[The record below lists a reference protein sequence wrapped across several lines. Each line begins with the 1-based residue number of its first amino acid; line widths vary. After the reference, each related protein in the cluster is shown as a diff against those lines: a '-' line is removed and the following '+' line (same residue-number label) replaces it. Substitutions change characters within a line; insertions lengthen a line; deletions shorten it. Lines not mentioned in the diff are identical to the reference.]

1 MQSELLSPAGD
12 FQTALAAFEA
22 GADAVYCGLGDYSA
36 RAYANNLSMDELRL
50 LVRIA
55 RAKGKKVYVAF
66 NTLVEESELDGAVRQ
81 LAMIEDSGADAI
93 IVQDLGIAR
102 IARKMFPR
110 LALHASTQ
118 LVAHNLEGVLAL
130 KELGFSRVV
139 LARELTLVEV
149 ESIAKRCGIEIE
161 CFIHGALCYS
171 ISGICM
177 YSALEKGRS
186 GNRGRCAYCCRL
198 AHDDGKGGKTYPF
211 SMKDLRL
218 GKDTLRLVEAGVK
231 SLKIE
236 GRMKSAVYVA
246 SVTRYYRQ
254 ILDGTKGVTLQDL
267 ETVFS
272 RRTTK
277 LYLDGEPEESPID
290 PVSLGH
296 LGAEIGV
303 VKRVTKDRRG
313 EAFMRFHTMRAL
325 EKHDGLQFAAKEGG
339 KPRGFGIGEMRRA
352 ISRAPVF
359 EVAAGADVEVMLP
372 EGFEVE
378 PGEKIYCSM
387 SNAVKRMFAVPSV
400 RPEDYPGVNTID
412 VELSISPAEVVAN
425 GVAVKGA
432 FGKAK
437 NPEAT
442 FEAAKKAFSKL
453 GGTGYRLGNLKMD
466 DPEKLFVPVSMLN
479 ELRRELVRRLDEER
493 VAAIEEKVASYR
505 KETIPPFEGG
515 EDCAPDRDR
524 ESLPVYTPESKFPKL
539 RAQVKKQIRD
549 GRLKWEVSDLA
560 GLRLLKSLGVTDI
573 TGGWTCYAFNS
584 AAIAAWKGLG
594 VKALAASPENS
605 QENKAFLASC
615 GFPFTFSEKQSAPL
629 FISLTKPAP
638 YESDEIETYKR
649 GDLWITQKKGA
660 GSCKC

>member
-1 MQSELLSPAGD
+1 MQAELLAPAGD
-12 FQTALAAFEA
+12 FATALAAFDA
-22 GADAVYCGLGDYSA
+22 GADAVYCGLAEYSA
-36 RAYANNLSMDELRL
+36 RAYANNLSIDELRL
-50 LVRIA
+50 LMRV
-55 RAKGKKVYVAF
+55 AKAKAKKVYVAF

-81 LAMIEDSGADAI
+81 LALIEDAGADAI

-102 IARKMFPR
+102 IARAMFPR

-139 LARELTLVEV
+139 LARELSLAEV

-171 ISGICM
+171 LSGLCL

-186 GNRGRCAYCCRL
+186 GNRGKCAYCCRL

-218 GKDTLRLVEAGVK
+218 GKDALRLVDAGVK

-236 GRMKSAVYVA
+236 GRMKSPLYVA
-246 SVTRYYRQ
+246 SVVKYYRQ
-254 ILDGTKGVTLQDL
+254 ILDGTKGVTLADL

-277 LYLDGEPEESPID
+277 LYLDGAPEESPID
-290 PVSLGH
+290 PSSLGH

-313 EAFMRFHTMRAL
+313 DAYIRFHTMRAL

-387 SNAVKRMFAVPSV
+387 SNAVKKMFPAASI
-400 RPEDYPGVNTID
+400 RPDDYPGIRAID
-412 VELSISPAEVVAN
+412 VEVSISRGEVAAN
-425 GVAVKGA
+425 GVSVKGDFA
-432 FGKAK
+432 KAE
-437 NPEAT
+437 NPGRT
-442 FEAAKKAFSKL
+442 FDAAKKAFSKL
-453 GGTGYRLGNLKMD
+453 GGTDYSLAGFKVD
-466 DPEKLFVPVSMLN
+466 DPEGLFVPVSVLN
-479 ELRRELVRRLDEER
+479 ELRRALVKKLDDER
-493 VAAIEEKVASYR
+493 ARAIEEKIASYR
-505 KETIPPFEGG
+505 EKTIPGSGEAAAFPAMEGREALPLYTG
-515 EDCAPDRDR
+515 ELKYPR
-524 ESLPVYTPESKFPKL
+524 L
-539 RAQVKKQIRD
+539 RAKVKGLVRE
-549 GRLKWEVSDLA
+549 GRMKWQVSDLA
-560 GLRLLKSLGVTDI
+560 GLRLLKSLGMTDI
-573 TGGWTCYAFNS
+573 VGDWPCYAFNS
-584 AAIAAWKGLG
+584 AAIAAWRELGLKGLT
-594 VKALAASPENS
+594 ASPENS
-605 QENKAFLASC
+605 PENKEFLAHS
-615 GFPFTFSEKQSAPL
+615 GFPFAFAAKESMPL
-629 FISLTKPAP
+629 FISLTEPAP
-638 YESDEIETYKR
+638 YESDEIATRKE
-649 GDLWITQKKGA
+649 GDLWITTRRLK
-660 GSCKC
+660 